1 MTMLNGTLPV
11 RPFHPDGFFGTVQV
25 DGQHPRV
32 AALVCHELD
41 VVVISLVGYDT
52 SISAALATLW
62 QRQQLALLL
71 AEGVEWHGPLRLQR
85 LPIGYKQF
93 STHLPGTREVHAIA
107 LPLSAH
113 LAEGILHPPDL
124 PKPKEEAVPATAA
137 TRVTSPIQA
146 AEVDRTRFVLGNWD
160 EPTPHQRSFLGQ
172 LYAMRVIFLHRDHEH
187 PEWADIWADELWSHG
202 LSRGLIHP
210 LKALGMKAWLLSGD
224 LAAWSQLIKHGVR
237 SGWLPWRESSRAL

>member
-1 MTMLNGTLPV
+1 MFSLAGTYPV
-11 RPFHPDGFFGTVQV
+11 RTFHPDGFFGTVQV

-32 AALVCHELD
+32 AALVCHELE
-41 VVVISLVGYDT
+41 VVAISLVGYDT

-71 AEGVEWHGPLRLQR
+71 ADGVQWHGPRQVQR

-124 PKPKEEAVPATAA
+124 PRPKEEGGPATAVA
-137 TRVTSPIQA
+137 RMTPPMQT
-146 AEVDRTRFVLGNWD
+146 AEADRTRFVLGNWD
-160 EPTPHQRSFLGQ
+160 EATPHRRSFLGQ
-172 LYAMRVIFLHRDHEH
+172 LYAMRVIFLHRHHAH
-187 PEWADIWADELWSHG
+187 PEWPDFWADELWRRG
-202 LSRGLIHP
+202 RSRQLIQP
-210 LKALGMKAWLLSGD
+210 LQALGMKAWLLSGD
-224 LAAWSQLIKHGVR
+224 LDAWSQLIKHGVR
-237 SGWLPWRESSRAL
+237 SGWLPWRENHAVV

>member
-1 MTMLNGTLPV
+1 MTILGGTLPV
-11 RPFHPDGFFGTVQV
+11 RPFHPDGFFGAVQV

-32 AALVCHELD
+32 AALACHELD

-52 SISAALATLW
+52 SISAAMATLW

-124 PKPKEEAVPATAA
+124 PKPKEEAEPATAA
-137 TRVTSPIQA
+137 TRVTSSIQA

-202 LSRGLIHP
+202 LTRGLIHP

-224 LAAWSQLIKHGVR
+224 LGAWSQLIKHGVR
-237 SGWLPWRESSRAL
+237 SGWLPWRESFRAL